1 MSEPQ
6 REAVQR
12 AFNGDPAEHPVRILI
27 ATDAAR
33 EGLNLQARCADL
45 FHYDIPWNPARME
58 QRNGRIDR
66 ALQPAPTV
74 RCHYFVYEHR
84 PEDRVLAALV
94 AKVATIGRELGSL
107 ATVVFDEL
115 ERTLARGLD
124 DRALAALEHAGASDL
139 RLSVVN
145 DELEQQRDRT
155 RLRRDLEENQKLRAS
170 SEAQLAFSPEPLAR
184 DPGRRPGARGRRQP
198 HARARR
204 QRRPRRRL
212 LAARPARDLA
222 AHPRHHPPPARAA
235 RGAMGLARAPAH
247 ARGLHPARR
256 PDRRRRP
263 PPPLAPGHPAPAL
276 ALARPGLLR
285 PRSVARH
292 RAARRRSP
300 PGRAGPGP
308 AVAVR
313 RQRRAPAR

>member
-1 MSEPQ
+1 MARRHREAPDAKLAALLAWIRAHQCPAAGLPQAGKKAPLQWTDRRVLVFTEYGDTKNYLVEQLTRAVGHTEDGDARILVFHGGMSEPQ

-115 ERTLARGLD
+115 E
-124 DRALAALEHAGASDL
+124 H
-139 RLSVVN
+139 
-145 DELEQQRDRT
+145 
-155 RLRRDLEENQKLRAS
+155 
-170 SEAQLAFSPEPLAR
+170 
-184 DPGRRPGARGRRQP
+184 PGAR
-198 HARARR
+198 
-204 QRRPRRRL
+204 
-212 LAARPARDLA
+212 
-222 AHPRHHPPPARAA
+222 
-235 RGAMGLARAPAH
+235 
-247 ARGLHPARR
+247 
-256 PDRRRRP
+256 
-263 PPPLAPGHPAPAL
+263 PG
-276 ALARPGLLR
+276 
-285 PRSVARH
+285 
-292 RAARRRSP
+292 
-300 PGRAGPGP
+300 
-308 AVAVR
+308 
-313 RQRRAPAR
+313 